1 MSTGVKRQGEAR
13 PAARAA
19 LGARVLLAVIAVI
32 ALGVAGIAGVN
43 LVAVMRFNQATV
55 TLNENLKNAE
65 RDDVDL
71 DALGAGQQQ
80 VDAQFADAQALSFL
94 LIPQV
99 KEPISRNATV
109 SRKLTTRTTQ
119 KIAEQKGQTTTDA
132 DQQATDA
139 GTGTGSGSS
148 GKGGGLTA
156 KQKQQVEELLKANQ
170 QSTPSQSTTKQE
182 DATKQ
187 DQSSTQSTKPW

>member
-1 MSTGVKRQGEAR
+1 MSIGVKRPGEAR

-19 LGARVLLAVIAVI
+19 LGVRVLLAVIAVV

-55 TLNENLKNAE
+55 ALNENLKNAE

-80 VDAQFADAQALSFL
+80 VDAQFDDAQALSFL

-99 KEPISRNATV
+99 KEPISRNAEV
-109 SRKLTTRTTQ
+109 SKKLTTRTTQ

-132 DQQATDA
+132 DQQAA
-139 GTGTGSGSS
+139 EAGTGSGSS

>member
-1 MSTGVKRQGEAR
+1 MSIGVKRQGEAR

-19 LGARVLLAVIAVI
+19 LGVRVLLAVIAVV

-43 LVAVMRFNQATV
+43 LVAVMRFNQATM
-55 TLNENLKNAE
+55 TLNENLRNAE

-80 VDAQFADAQALSFL
+80 VDAQFDDAQALSFL

-99 KEPISRNATV
+99 REPISRNAEV
-109 SRKLTTRTTQ
+109 SKKLTTRTTRE
-119 KIAEQKGQTTTDA
+119 IAEQKGQTTTDA
-132 DQQATDA
+132 DQQAA
-139 GTGTGSGSS
+139 EAGTGSGSS

-156 KQKQQVEELLKANQ
+156 KQRQQVEELLKANQ

-182 DATKQ
+182 DTAQQ

>member
-1 MSTGVKRQGEAR
+1 MSIGVKRSGEAR

-19 LGARVLLAVIAVI
+19 LGVRVLLAVIAVV

-43 LVAVMRFNQATV
+43 LVAVMRFNQATM
-55 TLNENLKNAE
+55 TLNENLRNAE

-80 VDAQFADAQALSFL
+80 VDAQFDDAQALSFL

-99 KEPISRNATV
+99 REPISRNAEV
-109 SRKLTTRTTQ
+109 SKKLTTRTTRE
-119 KIAEQKGQTTTDA
+119 IAEQKGQTTTDA
-132 DQQATDA
+132 DQQAA
-139 GTGTGSGSS
+139 EAGTGSGSS

-156 KQKQQVEELLKANQ
+156 KQRQQVEELLKANQ
-170 QSTPSQSTTKQE
+170 QSTPSQSTTKQ
-182 DATKQ
+182 
-187 DQSSTQSTKPW
+187 

>member
-1 MSTGVKRQGEAR
+1 MSIGVKRHGEAR

-19 LGARVLLAVIAVI
+19 LGVRVLLAVIAVV

-43 LVAVMRFNQATV
+43 LVAVMRFNQATM
-55 TLNENLKNAE
+55 TLNENLRNAE

-80 VDAQFADAQALSFL
+80 VDAQFDDAQALSFL

-99 KEPISRNATV
+99 REPISRNATV

-132 DQQATDA
+132 DQQAA
-139 GTGTGSGSS
+139 EAGTGSGSS

-156 KQKQQVEELLKANQ
+156 KQRQQVEELLKANQ

-182 DATKQ
+182 DTAQQ